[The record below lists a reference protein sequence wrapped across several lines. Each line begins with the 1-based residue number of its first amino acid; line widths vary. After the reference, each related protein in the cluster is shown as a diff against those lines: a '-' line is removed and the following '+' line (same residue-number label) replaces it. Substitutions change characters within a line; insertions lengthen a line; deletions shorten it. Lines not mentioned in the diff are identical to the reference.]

1 MQKPID
7 KEILHIAVPSIVTN
21 ITVPLL
27 GLVDVAITGHIGDA
41 TYIGAIA
48 VGSMLFNVIYW
59 LFGFLRMGTSGMTS
73 QAFGRSSQAEA
84 AALLV
89 RSLAVALGIAAL
101 LLVFQRP
108 LFALAASA
116 IGVGDD
122 LRPLVDAYFSICVW
136 GAPAMLCLYG
146 LTGWFIGM
154 QNTRVPLVV
163 SVMQNVVNIVA
174 SLALVFGLGM
184 KIEGVATGTVVAQY
198 AGLAVALTVLGVVY
212 RPVLAQ
218 IRMKEV
224 MKGEELM
231 KFFKVNRDIF
241 IRTLFLVAVNL
252 YFVSA
257 GTKQGTVVLAVNTLM
272 MQLYTLVSYVM
283 DGFAYAGEAL
293 CGKRMGEGN
302 RAMYSLTVKRIFAW
316 GTALMA
322 LFTIAYAL
330 GGNAF
335 LGLLTTDAATLAAAP
350 TYFAWAI
357 AIPFA
362 GMAAFVWDGVFIG
375 STATRGMLVSS
386 GIASVLFFAVYLS
399 TENILHNHALWLAF
413 ILYLLA
419 RGVAQTIIYNTMGK
433 RWWR

>member
-1 MQKPID
+1 MLKPID

-163 SVMQNVVNIVA
+163 SVMQNVVNIMA
-174 SLALVFGLGM
+174 SLAMVFGLGM

-224 MKGEELM
+224 MKGEELI

-252 YFVSA
+252 YFVAA

-302 RAMYSLTVKRIFAW
+302 RTMYSLTVKRIFAW

>member
-1 MQKPID
+1 MLKPID

-73 QAFGRSSQAEA
+73 QAFGRSSLAEA

-108 LFALAASA
+108 LFALAANV

-136 GAPAMLCLYG
+136 GAPAMLCLYS

-212 RPVLAQ
+212 RPVLVQ
-218 IRMKEV
+218 IRLKEV

-252 YFVSA
+252 YFVAA

-386 GIASVLFFAVYLS
+386 GIASVLFFAMYLN
-399 TENILHNHALWLAF
+399 TENTLHNHALWLAF

-419 RGVAQTIIYNTMGK
+419 RGVVQTIIYNTMGK

>member
-1 MQKPID
+1 MLKPID

>member
-1 MQKPID
+1 MLKPID

-224 MKGEELM
+224 MKGEELI

>member
-1 MQKPID
+1 MLKPID

-73 QAFGRSSQAEA
+73 QAFGRSSQAES

-224 MKGEELM
+224 MKGEELI

-252 YFVSA
+252 YFVAA

-293 CGKRMGEGN
+293 CGKRMGDGN